1 MQLYLLVLLLQT
13 KVELLV
19 GKVFHRSLEVNWVLR
34 LSEVAFVL
42 LGRHLHFDI
51 LIARLVRYHRV
62 VHQVVD
68 TMIEWHI
75 PQLL

>member
-1 MQLYLLVLLLQT
+1 MTGLHRCELLWLVVMQLYLLVLLLQT

-19 GKVFHRSLEVNWVLR
+19 GKVFHRSLEVNWVLLLR

-51 LIARLVRYHRV
+51 LIASLVRYHRV
-62 VHQVVD
+62 V
-68 TMIEWHI
+68 
-75 PQLL
+75 

>member
-1 MQLYLLVLLLQT
+1 MQLYLLVLLHG

-19 GKVFHRSLEVNWVLR
+19 GKVLHWSLEVNWVL
-34 LSEVAFVL
+34 LTSEVAFVL

-51 LIARLVRYHRV
+51 LIARLVRYHGVVQHV
-62 VHQVVD
+62 VHA
-68 TMIEWHI
+68 MIEWHV